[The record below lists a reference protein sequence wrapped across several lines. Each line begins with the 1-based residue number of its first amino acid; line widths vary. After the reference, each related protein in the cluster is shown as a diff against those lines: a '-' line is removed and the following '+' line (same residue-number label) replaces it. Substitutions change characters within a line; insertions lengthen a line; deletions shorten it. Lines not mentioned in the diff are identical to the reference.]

1 MQKIVYYF
9 LIIVLFSSCAKKG
22 SFQHFYNEHKRSSD
36 IALAFPKYMAMIAVP
51 GDAKEEVKY
60 FTKGMKKI
68 RVLVNDEQDVAMGQ
82 KFNNFIK
89 SDVYD
94 PYVLVKK
101 DGTQFSIYA
110 REKDDMIRE
119 IILNISAEEGDVVV
133 GILGKMDKAT
143 FREAMQEAQKNNN

>member
-1 MQKIVYYF
+1 
-9 LIIVLFSSCAKKG
+9 
-22 SFQHFYNEHKRSSD
+22 
-36 IALAFPKYMAMIAVP
+36 MAMIAVP

-82 KFNNFIK
+82 KFKNFIK
-89 SDVYD
+89 SDAYE

-101 DGTQFSIYA
+101 DGSQFSLYA
-110 REKDDMIRE
+110 REENEMIRE
-119 IILNISAEEGDVVV
+119 IILNVSAEEGDVVV

-143 FREAMQEAQKNNN
+143 FREAMQEAQKER